1 VDVTADNPHKHGAKA
16 LNSDYSPALKAILR
30 RGRMAGWVLEQA
42 WLDSRQ
48 VQDLP
53 LSDREIFSRSD
64 LPATPDEIYTLLTQR
79 MSRVGRNDADTTK
92 GGNPTKRIR
101 MRFSGQ
107 ADHAMDALG
116 LVPANIDTLSRERL
130 PADEL
135 KRVTA
140 DALWR
145 AVEKLRNGFTGHQF
159 GPSTDY
165 DVLLEDNV
173 RLPPKA
179 VFGLAASEV
188 LGYEVLPRRFSAGH
202 SSPCFR
208 IIKAA
213 RYTIV
218 PKGNGEMAT
227 SITQLSA
234 TDREWTEGRPRL
246 VSHLRRERRSGL
258 AAAKKAAFIREHG
271 KLFCER
277 CGLIPRYPM
286 VAVMA
291 PHALRSITRPCGS
304 AKWLRTATRPCWRT
318 FSAFAPT
325 VIGWSI
331 GC

>member
-1 VDVTADNPHKHGAKA
+1 
-16 LNSDYSPALKAILR
+16 
-30 RGRMAGWVLEQA
+30 MAGWVLEQA

-277 CGLIPRYPM
+277 CRLDPEISYGGGHGAACIEVHHATVRISE
-286 VAVMA
+286 MA
-291 PHALRSITRPCGS
+291 EDGHATMLEDLQCLCANCHRVVH
-304 AKWLRTATRPCWRT
+304 WLLKEADNGREKGD
-318 FSAFAPT
+318 S
-325 VIGWSI
+325 
-331 GC
+331 